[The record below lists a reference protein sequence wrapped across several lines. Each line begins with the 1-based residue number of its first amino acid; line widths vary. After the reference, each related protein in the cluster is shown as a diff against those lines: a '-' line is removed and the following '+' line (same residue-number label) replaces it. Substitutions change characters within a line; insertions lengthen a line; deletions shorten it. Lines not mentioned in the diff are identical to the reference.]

1 MTKFHANHRR
11 RLLINRDLQYALLF
25 ASLSYIFLFFAVIGL
40 GLFIPLFIEL
50 GKASVSSPE
59 VQQAASVLLYLHK
72 NFWPAVLLSLLLI
85 GLISIRASHKMAG
98 PLYRMTLVLMSLKN
112 GNLPRPITTRKG
124 DQLVAEVELMNQMLE
139 RLRIQMREIQEART
153 DLYDAIVACGKV
165 IGHGSTEE
173 IIDRM
178 NDIREKENQLADRIG
193 YFKVE

>member
-1 MTKFHANHRR
+1 
-11 RLLINRDLQYALLF
+11 
-25 ASLSYIFLFFAVIGL
+25 
-40 GLFIPLFIEL
+40 
-50 GKASVSSPE
+50 
-59 VQQAASVLLYLHK
+59 
-72 NFWPAVLLSLLLI
+72 
-85 GLISIRASHKMAG
+85 
-98 PLYRMTLVLMSLKN
+98 MTLVLMSLKN

-178 NDIREKENQLADRIG
+178 NEIREKEHQLTDRIG